1 MYEVVTILFLPCQY
15 GVWSVVKKSN
25 LKRYNIK
32 QQHNKTWK
40 KNYGEW
46 MLSQGTV
53 YIYII
58 YVLYKLYIYKLYT

>member
-25 LKRYNIK
+25 LKRFNIK

-40 KNYGEW
+40 KIREW
-46 MLSQGTV
+46 MLLKGTV
-53 YIYII
+53 YICII
-58 YVLYKLYIYKLYT
+58 